1 MTRCEVRK
9 NFEARE
15 KADVKDVLLIRAI
28 VRPEKKDEVLAEL
41 STAGFNAA
49 TMVDVVG
56 RGKQKGI
63 KIGGMVYDEIP
74 KTLILMVIPE
84 DAKEKVIKMILS
96 IAKTGTEGTFGD
108 GKIFV
113 SPVDE
118 VYTISKGTQG
128 L

>member
-1 MTRCEVRK
+1 M
-9 NFEARE
+9 
-15 KADVKDVLLIRAI
+15 LLIRAI

-41 STAGFNAA
+41 SGAGFNAA

-63 KIGGMVYDEIP
+63 RIGGMVYDEIP
-74 KTLILMVIPE
+74 KTLILMVIS
-84 DAKEKVIKMILS
+84 DGDKEKVVKIILS
-96 IAKTGTEGTFGD
+96 TARSGTEGTFGD

-113 SPVDE
+113 SPVE
-118 VYTISKGTQG
+118 EAYTISKNAPG

>member
-1 MTRCEVRK
+1 M
-9 NFEARE
+9 
-15 KADVKDVLLIRAI
+15 LLVRAI
-28 VRPEKKDEVLAEL
+28 VRPEKKDDVLAGL
-41 STAGFNAA
+41 SAAGFNAA

-63 KIGGMVYDEIP
+63 RIGGMVYDEIP
-74 KTLILMVIPE
+74 KVLILVVIPDE
-84 DAKEKVIKMILS
+84 DKEKVVKIVLS
-96 IAKTGTEGTFGD
+96 AARSGTEGTFGD

-118 VYTISKGTQG
+118 AYTISKNAPG

>member
-1 MTRCEVRK
+1 M
-9 NFEARE
+9 
-15 KADVKDVLLIRAI
+15 ADVCDMLLIRAI
-28 VRPEKKDEVLAEL
+28 VRPEKKDDVLAGL
-41 STAGFNAA
+41 SSAGFNAA

-56 RGKQKGI
+56 RGKRKGI

-84 DAKEKVIKMILS
+84 EAKEKVIGLILS
-96 IAKTGTEGTFGD
+96 IAKTGTGGTFGD

-118 VYTISKGTQG
+118 VYTISKGAAG

>member
-1 MTRCEVRK
+1 
-9 NFEARE
+9 
-15 KADVKDVLLIRAI
+15 VLLIRAI

-41 STAGFNAA
+41 SSAGFNAA

-74 KTLILMVIPE
+74 KILILMVIPDE
-84 DAKEKVIKMILS
+84 EKENVVKIILGT
-96 IAKTGTEGTFGD
+96 ARTGKEGTFGD

-113 SPVDE
+113 SPVE
-118 VYTISKGTQG
+118 EAYTISRNSKG

>member
-1 MTRCEVRK
+1 MKE
-9 NFEARE
+9 
-15 KADVKDVLLIRAI
+15 IMAI
-28 VRPEKKDEVLAEL
+28 VRPEKKDDVLAEL
-41 STAGFNAA
+41 SSAGFNAA

-74 KTLILMVIPE
+74 KTLILVAIQ
-84 DAKEKVIKMILS
+84 DADKQKVISTILKT
-96 IAKTGTEGTFGD
+96 AKTGADGTFGD

-113 SPVDE
+113 SPIEE
-118 VYTISKGTQG
+118 VYTISKGSAG

>member
-1 MTRCEVRK
+1 VRK
-9 NFEARE
+9 TNTNEKK
-15 KADVKDVLLIRAI
+15 KADVKSVLLIRAI

-41 STAGFNAA
+41 SAAGFNAA

-74 KTLILMVIPE
+74 KTLILMVITE
-84 DAKEKVIKMILS
+84 DAKDKVIKMILS
-96 IAKTGTEGTFGD
+96 IAKTGKEGMFGD

-118 VYTISKGTQG
+118 VYTISKGSQD